1 MLIFDNRHIFTFLQ
15 SIFRKFVYH
24 EMTLTK
30 CRVIATYN
38 DKRHSAMYGDGCQ
51 GKVTDMYKSWFCF
64 GIMCGKPFRKGFS
77 T

>member
-1 MLIFDNRHIFTFLQ
+1 MHIFYNRHIFTFLQ

-38 DKRHSAMYGDGCQ
+38 DKRHSAMYGD
-51 GKVTDMYKSWFCF
+51 
-64 GIMCGKPFRKGFS
+64 
-77 T
+77 

>member
-1 MLIFDNRHIFTFLQ
+1 MTF
-15 SIFRKFVYH
+15 
-24 EMTLTK
+24 TK
-30 CRVIATYN
+30 CRIIATYN

>member
-1 MLIFDNRHIFTFLQ
+1 MHIFDNRHIFTFLQ

-38 DKRHSAMYGDGCQ
+38 VVSLQHIMIRDTVQCTE
-51 GKVTDMYKSWFCF
+51 TDVKERLQICISH
-64 GIMCGKPFRKGFS
+64 GFAS
-77 T
+77 E